1 MTDQTAEQQLA
12 AIRRQMAAPG
22 PTLEQQAEW
31 DTADQA
37 MARRIRT
44 SRPGVP
50 LHHAF
55 ATLQTLRTIQ
65 WIDVAAEERS
75 SRPDPVEGGHEA
87 ALGQTEA
94 RLTRLQTR
102 VQNVADEARG
112 SIRDWLIDALAD
124 LPDPRQPST
133 ARPAPDDS
141 DPADLTG
148 YLAPEPAIRCLTAA
162 ADTVTRPRCPHC
174 QMPHDLEPGS
184 PPVTVCASIRQRID
198 EAERLHGEG
207 DHRLCCRADC
217 DVLQQRDT
225 ETVPDDRPSR
235 LADLRA
241 EIAAALEAADYSGT
255 MRRGDL
261 ADSIMP
267 VFYRA
272 WPWLQAEAEDAVD
285 IARLRADKTALQA
298 ALTDTLTVRRQHIG
312 RLTQRATEL
321 EAERDRLTDELRQ
334 YAEVES
340 ADAAAGS
347 YALRAEHAEQQ
358 RDQLADTL
366 RQVLAKF
373 HPVHTADRRTVK
385 GHTARVTPAD
395 HERWTAML
403 GQQPEPSPAAAIE
416 VRDPRPRC
424 EGSPTLIPRQLMA
437 DHMRDTHPEEQQP

>member
-1 MTDQTAEQQLA
+1 MTREHTPKPGATWDRPRTEVVIPDDAPDPRPGRAERRALARAARRDQPVTKQPLPSINARDIRGHCPACGHPTLQVGEGGHLVCVLMDCPKPEA
-12 AIRRQMAAPG
+12 ADELLHGVPACNAPG
-22 PTLEQQAEW
+22 PWGDAHTCQLPAGHRDDHKAHDGCGWVDEQ
-31 DTADQA
+31 
-37 MARRIRT
+37 
-44 SRPGVP
+44 
-50 LHHAF
+50 
-55 ATLQTLRTIQ
+55 
-65 WIDVAAEERS
+65 AAAQ
-75 SRPDPVEGGHEA
+75 H
-87 ALGQTEA
+87 
-94 RLTRLQTR
+94 
-102 VQNVADEARG
+102 
-112 SIRDWLIDALAD
+112 
-124 LPDPRQPST
+124 
-133 ARPAPDDS
+133 
-141 DPADLTG
+141 
-148 YLAPEPAIRCLTAA
+148 PEP
-162 ADTVTRPRCPHC
+162 VTT
-174 QMPHDLEPGS
+174 EP
-184 PPVTVCASIRQRID
+184 ASND
-198 EAERLHGEG
+198 W
-207 DHRLCCRADC
+207 
-217 DVLQQRDT
+217 
-225 ETVPDDRPSR
+225 PSR
-235 LADLRA
+235 RAGLRDD
-241 EIAAALEAADYSGT
+241 IAAALEAADYSGN

-261 ADSIMP
+261 ADAIMP

-312 RLTQRATEL
+312 RITRRAAEL
-321 EAERDRLTDELRQ
+321 EAERDRLATELRW
-334 YAEVES
+334 YAEAES